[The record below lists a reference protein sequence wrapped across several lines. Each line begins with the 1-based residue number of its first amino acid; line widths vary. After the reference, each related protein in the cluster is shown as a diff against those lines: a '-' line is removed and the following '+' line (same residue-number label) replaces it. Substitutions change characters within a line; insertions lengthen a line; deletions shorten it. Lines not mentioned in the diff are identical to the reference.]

1 MHKTLLLSMV
11 LGSVLSACS
20 GLNATVSTATT
31 VPSSTLAPTMSTPA
45 LIREIDLETQTG
57 TAYTLD
63 WSPDGEI
70 LAVASG
76 YEITLLGSDLKE
88 KIVALRPEGGAL
100 GISWNPD
107 QTKFATVNGYRN
119 PTLELWEWDRD
130 KLKLNRSSE
139 IQAGSDQYG
148 VFWSSDGRLL
158 ATLADDDKTTFQIWD
173 VSTGEELHKYELP
186 HANPLRTS
194 SWSADSATL
203 YAAGEAGGQIVV
215 FELNVGDGSVRVL
228 AKFPGSQAAAFAFS
242 PDEKT
247 IAVSDPQGVVQFL
260 DVASGEFMTE
270 IKSVDQPVDL
280 AWNPDGS
287 TLAILDYKTKL
298 QLWDVSD

>member
-1 MHKTLLLSMV
+1 MV
-11 LGSVLSACS
+11 LGSIVSACGGS
-20 GLNATVSTATT
+20 NVSSPTATT
-31 VPSSTLAPTMSTPA
+31 VPTPNPAPTMSTPA

-76 YEITLLGSDLKE
+76 YEITLLGNDLKV
-88 KIVALRPEGGAL
+88 KIVVLRPEGGAL

-119 PTLELWEWDRD
+119 PTLKIWEWDRG
-130 KLKLNRSSE
+130 KLQLNRISE
-139 IQAGSDQYG
+139 IDAGSDQYG
-148 VFWSSDGRLL
+148 VFWSPDGRLL
-158 ATLADDDKTTFQIWD
+158 ASLADDDKTTFQIWD
-173 VSTGEELHKYELP
+173 ASTGEELQNYGLP
-186 HANPLRTS
+186 YANPLRTA

-203 YAAGEAGGQIVV
+203 YGAGEARGQIVI
-215 FELNVGDGSVRVL
+215 FALSVANGEVHEL
-228 AKFPGSQAAAFAFS
+228 AKIPVSQAAAFAVS
-242 PDEKT
+242 RDEKT
-247 IAVSDPQGVVQFL
+247 LAISDPRGVVQLL
-260 DVASGEFMTE
+260 DVASGEVKTG

-298 QLWDVSD
+298 QLWDVSK